1 MVEWNTANEIFYLSL
16 PKRST
21 ESTGERMTTAIEGE
35 SEFEHFHR
43 YCLARDL
50 CSALDVL
57 DVASGE
63 GYGSSILA
71 NIARSVIGVDVDPVA
86 IAHARTAYSEVN
98 LRFAQGS
105 ALDLP
110 LGDASV
116 DIVVSFET
124 LEYVREHAR
133 EQMARAKHGR
143 RCVENEPLRLQ
154 TAVCCAQEEKLSS
167 ASWSSVSPAI
177 GGISRQK

>member
-1 MVEWNTANEIFYLSL
+1 
-16 PKRST
+16 
-21 ESTGERMTTAIEGE
+21 MTTAIEGE

-50 CSALDVL
+50 CSTLDVL

-133 EQMARAKHGR
+133 EQMAAQNTADGAWKMNRSVYKPPCVAPR
-143 RCVENEPLRLQ
+143 RKNYLQ
-154 TAVCCAQEEKLSS
+154 LLGVQ
-167 ASWSSVSPAI
+167 
-177 GGISRQK
+177 